1 MRETLRGRGEGRK
14 KFLVSGKKIKGSQT
28 REKDRIKIPSR
39 DQFLIARRRKNFLDR
54 KNVQRTQTSEPFNCH
69 RDHPSPTLVNETRS
83 TVLRHRVFQ
92 PTFFSVQFSPYPTRL
107 SRVAS
112 RRYPRKPAGNGSSKI
127 FIALPEPLFAPS
139 LAIPSFSTFFL
150 LPPPS

>member
-14 KFLVSGKKIKGSQT
+14 KFLVSGKKNQRFSNSGERSNQDPLPRSI
-28 REKDRIKIPSR
+28 
-39 DQFLIARRRKNFLDR
+39 FNRRKNFLDR

-139 LAIPSFSTFFL
+139 LAIPSFSTFF
-150 LPPPS
+150 PPS